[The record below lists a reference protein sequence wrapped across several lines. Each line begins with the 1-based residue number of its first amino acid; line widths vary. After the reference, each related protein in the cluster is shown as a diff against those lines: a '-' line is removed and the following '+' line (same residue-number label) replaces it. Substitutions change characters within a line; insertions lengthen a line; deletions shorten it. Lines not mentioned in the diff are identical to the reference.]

1 MKNNPKF
8 DLFKKE
14 CRKWQKEFGL
24 FNWDI
29 GLAYCKLDASIA
41 AQTQANWEA
50 KTSLLTL
57 NSDNIEKVT
66 LKQIKQYALHEILET
81 MLTGLYHLAES
92 RNHSTQNTNAEMH
105 NIIRIFEKVL
115 LK

>member
-1 MKNNPKF
+1 MKNSKF

-14 CRKWQKEFGL
+14 CKKWQKEFGL

-29 GLAYCKLDASIA
+29 SFAFCELDRSIG
-41 AQTQANWEA
+41 AQTQADWEA

-57 NSDNIEKVT
+57 NSANIEKVT
-66 LKQIKQYALHEILET
+66 LKEIKQYALHEILET

-92 RNHSTQNTNAEMH
+92 RNHSNQNMNAEMH